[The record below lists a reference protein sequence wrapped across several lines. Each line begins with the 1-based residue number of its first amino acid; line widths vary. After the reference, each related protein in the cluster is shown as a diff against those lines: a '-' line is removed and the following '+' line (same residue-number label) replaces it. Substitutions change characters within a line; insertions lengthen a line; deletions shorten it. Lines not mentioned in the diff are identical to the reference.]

1 MKYSELI
8 KLNNELDVVVDGSEY
23 RIVILSNIMVHQS
36 KEICEF
42 LLRTESVN
50 ANVLLGEYDNIIQ
63 DSTKFQ
69 DANAIV
75 IFWEACNFV
84 DGLQYKAESLS
95 SPEFESI
102 VLKIKNEIDLILRNL
117 KDIPLVLINRF
128 SSLIF
133 DQFSLS
139 NNRINKLV
147 GRLNTYL
154 EEKCGENV
162 KIIDIDKVI
171 SRLSIKSSIDLRYY
185 YSSKTLY
192 SIDFYKKYF
201 EYIKPIF
208 LSTTGKIKKAL
219 IFDCDNTLW
228 KGILGEDG
236 FDNIRIY
243 REVQYLTL
251 QLAKKGVIICLCS
264 KNNPQDVDNVLE
276 NHPDMIL
283 RDEHIVVKKVN
294 WSDKVS
300 NLKSISQD
308 LNIGLDSLV
317 FIDDSSFEIG
327 LIKKELPTIKT
338 FQVPVK
344 EYEYGL
350 MMREVSNLFY
360 SPSQTK
366 EDIQKV
372 KIYKKQLQRSEDRG
386 RVGNIEDYLRSLGLA
401 LIVHV
406 DDLSQVSRIAQMT
419 QKTNQFNLTTIRYTE
434 SDIKKLVEDEL
445 KTVISISV
453 SDKYGDSGVTGL
465 AILDSDKSAI
475 DTLLL
480 SCRVLGRNIEYKF
493 MDIIIDFAKNKDIR
507 VLNSQ
512 YIKTIKNQQ
521 VSDFYERCGFVKI
534 DEVDSSSQYNLH
546 VENYKNKDMKYIR
559 IENGK

>member
-139 NNRINKLV
+139 NNKMNQLV
-147 GRLNTYL
+147 GRLNVYL
-154 EEKCGENV
+154 KEKCGVNV

-228 KGILGEDG
+228 KGVLGEDG
-236 FDNIRIY
+236 FDNIKIY
-243 REVQYLTL
+243 NEIQHLIL
-251 QLAKKGVIICLCS
+251 HLAKKGVIICLCS